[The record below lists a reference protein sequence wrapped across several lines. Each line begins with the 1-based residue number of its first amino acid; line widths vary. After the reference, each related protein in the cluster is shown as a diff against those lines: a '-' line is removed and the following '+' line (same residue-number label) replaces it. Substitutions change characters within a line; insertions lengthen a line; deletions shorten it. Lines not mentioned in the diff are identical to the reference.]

1 MIRPG
6 IAEFDGSDWGNLT
19 LANIIMGAVNTWD
32 ANGQSNAAWKKP
44 PAFDDIDYI
53 KSLADTADMS
63 QLNGLIQIPVCS
75 AEEIYNFF
83 SEQMP
88 EDPDAL
94 AYFPCPVPA

>member
-19 LANIIMGAVNTWD
+19 LANIVMGAVNTWD
-32 ANGQSNAAWKKP
+32 ANGQSNAAWGKP
-44 PAFDDIDYI
+44 PAFDDVNYV

-75 AEEIYNFF
+75 AEELYNFF
-83 SEQMP
+83 SDKLPDDP
-88 EDPDAL
+88 EAL
-94 AYFPCPVPA
+94 TYYPCPVPA